1 MAYDLVSRACRFS
14 IVWRQLFSDLD
25 LELLLGHIDHLIVE
39 ICTQSG
45 LLEFLLKP
53 PDLLFQRLG
62 RHSLAASLRSMD
74 AGHSLGG
81 NLLLHR

>member
-1 MAYDLVSRACRFS
+1 MPSCRVHAGSLSFGAS
-14 IVWRQLFSDLD
+14 FFSDLD

-45 LLEFLLKP
+45 LLELLLKP

-62 RHSLAASLRSMD
+62 RHALAASLRSMD